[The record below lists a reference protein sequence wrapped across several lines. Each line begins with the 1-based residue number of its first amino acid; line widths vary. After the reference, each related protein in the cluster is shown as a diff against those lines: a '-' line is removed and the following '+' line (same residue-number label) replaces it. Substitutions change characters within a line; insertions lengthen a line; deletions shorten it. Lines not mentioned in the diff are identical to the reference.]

1 VLYRVVEDR
10 RESLVR
16 WIKVLMKKKK
26 KPMMRFGYGKMAS
39 KTDTMSPNLMWLQRT
54 LSSDTEWLFSMF
66 VAYVGC

>member
-10 RESLVR
+10 RESLIR
-16 WIKVLMKKKK
+16 WIKILMRKK
-26 KPMMRFGYGKMAS
+26 KPMMRFGYGKTAS

>member
-1 VLYRVVEDR
+1 VEDR
-10 RESLVR
+10 RESLIR
-16 WIKVLMKKKK
+16 WIKILTRKK

-54 LSSDTEWLFSMF
+54 FSSDTGWLFSMF